1 MRLVTGA
8 GCSTIRSMLDGRW
21 ALQGLVLATAWLA
34 FAGLPARA
42 SDCAPWPGE
51 PHPLPRVG
59 EGDRLL
65 VRWAELR
72 AKELARHARALE
84 ASAPIDANRV
94 WRHLLCLD
102 PGDEV
107 ARSGVQR
114 TRPLR
119 VHRPEILVG
128 SDAAEPPAGEP
139 PADTDSWSSLDAP
152 VLFAARAQAR
162 PHSEPMTARPERDG
176 GALRQIEGLL
186 SEAEAQLA
194 AARFEEALA
203 TSAKARAGLDGM
215 PPDQD
220 VSRSRLRVE
229 LVEATAEAARGR
241 DAAARA
247 CFARV
252 LAMDPAFALDART
265 TSPKLMRLL
274 DAARA
279 ETGVSR

>member
-8 GCSTIRSMLDGRW
+8 GCSTIRSMLDRRS
-21 ALQGLVLATAWLA
+21 AQQGLVLATAWLA
-34 FAGLPARA
+34 FAVLPARA

-84 ASAPIDANRV
+84 PSAPIEANRV

-102 PGDEV
+102 PGDEA
-107 ARSGVQR
+107 ARSGAQR

-119 VHRPEILVG
+119 VHRPEIRVG
-128 SDAAEPPAGEP
+128 SEAAEPPG
-139 PADTDSWSSLDAP
+139 DTDSWSSLDAP
-152 VLFAARAQAR
+152 VLLAGRAAPPPRSQ
-162 PHSEPMTARPERDG
+162 PMTARPERG
-176 GALRQIEGLL
+176 GGSLWQIERWL
-186 SEAEAQLA
+186 SAAEAQLA

-203 TSAKARAGLDGM
+203 TSAKARAGLERV
-215 PPDQD
+215 PPGPD

-229 LVEATAEAARGR
+229 LIEATAEAARGR

-252 LAMDPAFALDART
+252 LALDPAFALDART

>member
-1 MRLVTGA
+1 MRLVTAA

-84 ASAPIDANRV
+84 ASAPIEANRV

-102 PGDEV
+102 PGDEA

-128 SDAAEPPAGEP
+128 SDAAEPLAGEP

-152 VLFAARAQAR
+152 VLLAGRAPARARSQPVSAGPQR
-162 PHSEPMTARPERDG
+162 RGPLP
-176 GALRQIEGLL
+176 QIESWLAV
-186 SEAEAQLA
+186 AEEQLA

-215 PPDQD
+215 PPGQD

-247 CFARV
+247 CFVRV
-252 LAMDPAFALDART
+252 LALDPAFALDART

>member
-84 ASAPIDANRV
+84 ASAPIEANRV

-102 PGDEV
+102 PGDEA

-114 TRPLR
+114 TRPVR

-128 SDAAEPPAGEP
+128 SEVAEP

-152 VLFAARAQAR
+152 VLLAGRAPAPPRRKSVSTGPQR
-162 PHSEPMTARPERDG
+162 G
-176 GALRQIEGLL
+176 GSLRQVEGWL
-186 SEAEAQLA
+186 SEAEAQVA

-203 TSAKARAGLDGM
+203 TSAKARAGLERV
-215 PPDQD
+215 PPGQD

-229 LVEATAEAARGR
+229 LIDATAEAARGR

-247 CFARV
+247 CFVRV
-252 LAMDPAFALDART
+252 LALDPAFALDART